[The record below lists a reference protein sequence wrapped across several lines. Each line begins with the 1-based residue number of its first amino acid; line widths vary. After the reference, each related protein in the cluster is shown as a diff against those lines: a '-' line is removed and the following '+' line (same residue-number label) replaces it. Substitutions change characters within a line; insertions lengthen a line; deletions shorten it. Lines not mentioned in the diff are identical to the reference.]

1 MKPIASL
8 LMPAALAVFAVTA
21 VAADAPAKPDLAKGE
36 ATYSGVCAACHG
48 ADGNSEAPTYPSLA
62 QQFPGYLAK
71 QLQEFKSGL
80 RQDPVMSG
88 MAATLDDAGILD
100 VAAWLG
106 AQKAKSNGVAQ
117 SKDLAAIGE
126 HVYRG
131 GAQDRGIA
139 ACAGCHSPNGAGVPV
154 QFPRLAGQ
162 HQEYTVKQLSD
173 FRDGKRANSTIM
185 HDEVKYLTDQEIQ
198 GLADYI
204 AGLR

>member
-1 MKPIASL
+1 MKLIASL

-48 ADGNSEAPTYPSLA
+48 ADGNSETPAYPVLA

-71 QLQEFKSGL
+71 QLHEFKSGA
-80 RQDPVMSG
+80 RQDAVMQG
-88 MAATLDDAGILD
+88 MAATLDDEGIRD
-100 VAAWLG
+100 VTAWLG
-106 AQKAKSNGVAQ
+106 TQKARSGLAQ
-117 SKDLAAIGE
+117 NKDLAAVGE
-126 HVYRG
+126 HIYRG

-139 ACAGCHSPNGAGVPV
+139 ACAGCHSPNGVGIPV

-162 HQEYTVKQLSD
+162 HQDYTVKQLSD
-173 FRDGKRANSTIM
+173 FRDGKRANSTVM
-185 HDEVKYLTDQEIQ
+185 HQEVKYLTDHEIQ

>member
-1 MKPIASL
+1 MKLIASL

-48 ADGNSEAPTYPSLA
+48 ADGNSETPAYPTLA

-71 QLQEFKSGL
+71 QLHEFKSGA
-80 RQDPVMSG
+80 REDAVMQG
-88 MAATLDDAGILD
+88 MAATLDDEGVRD
-100 VAAWLG
+100 VSAWLG
-106 AQKAKSNGVAQ
+106 TQKAKGGVAQ
-117 SKDLAAIGE
+117 NKDLVKVGE
-126 HVYRG
+126 RLYRG

-162 HQEYTVKQLSD
+162 HQDYTVKQLAD
-173 FRDGKRANSTIM
+173 FRDGKRANSTVM
-185 HDEVKYLTDQEIQ
+185 HQEVKYLTDHEIQ
-198 GLADYI
+198 ALADYI